1 MCSSDLSYIN
11 MLWLSPLCKCFFFAA
26 LGYIAVHTLSLVAV
40 SGGYSQAVMLGL
52 LTVVASLAAEH
63 GI

>member
-1 MCSSDLSYIN
+1 
-11 MLWLSPLCKCFFFAA
+11 MLFFFAA
-26 LGYIAVHTLSLVAV
+26 LGYIALHTLSLVAV
-40 SGGYSQAVMLGL
+40 SRGYSLAVMLGL